1 MNKALVKKAFLALTI
16 LFSANAFAQEMP
28 QPLPIDPNVRYGKL
42 DNGLTYYIRHNEQ
55 PKERC
60 EFHIAQAV
68 GAILE
73 EDHQNGLA
81 HFLEHMA
88 FNGTTHF
95 AGKGII
101 SYFESVGV
109 NFGGDINAYTSLD
122 ETVYRLS
129 NVPTYRE
136 GILDS
141 ALLVL
146 HDWSCDLLLLPEE
159 IDNERGVIR
168 EEWRQ
173 GANATRRMW
182 RQSNQLKYAGSQ
194 YAKRDVIGDTA
205 VINNFSYQALRD
217 YYEKWYGPDLQ
228 AIVIVGDIDVD
239 KMEAKIKELWKDVPA
254 RANRGERP
262 YYALGEN
269 AEPIIAIVT
278 DKEAQNTRIDLE
290 YKKAPLPAP
299 FKGTIVDAMQQ
310 YAHQLLSSI
319 MNYRFE
325 EITTKAESPIMAAL
339 VTYGELVKNTD
350 AYRMIGIAKEG
361 QVEATLNTLFTEG
374 EKLKRFGVTESEVER
389 AKAEMLKFYE
399 NTYNERNNRQNI
411 TLTEEYIRHYLDGS
425 FIPGIEME
433 YEIVKTLLPQ
443 LNAAMLTELAKTYVT
458 DENLI
463 ISIQAP
469 EKDRATLPSAETIN
483 NILQSAK
490 NAEIEAPKEEK
501 IDKTLID
508 KKPKQGKIKKTSYN
522 AELNTTEWTLSNG
535 VRVII
540 KPTTFKQDEIL
551 LNAHSWGGLS
561 KVATQDLP
569 SGGFAVNVVEQNGLG
584 KFSVTDLQ
592 KVLAGKNIAITPQIS
607 ELTEGF
613 QGQSSVADFETL
625 LQLVYLYFT
634 DVRTDDEAFASLISM
649 YHSMLVN
656 QESNPKVAF
665 RDSISLTMSNHSPR
679 TLLWHANLLEKVNQA
694 TALRI
699 FKERFGN
706 AADFTFFLTGNI
718 DPTNKETQKMVC
730 QWLGGLKTKKK
741 AHETFTDHGER
752 IPKGIVK
759 NYFERPMEIKTASNR
774 IVYSVAIPYNLE
786 NRLIMNVISEIL
798 STRYLE
804 SIREKEGGSYG
815 VGVAGYIEKYPTEQA
830 VLLMQFDTDPEKQE
844 KLIGIIHKEI
854 QEIIANGPKEED
866 LTKTKEIL
874 LKSFKEN
881 LESNAD
887 WSRTYLPR
895 YYINNLNYVRDF
907 QNIVENIT
915 SETVVNTLKSIVE
928 QGNVIE
934 VVMKPTK

>member
-1 MNKALVKKAFLALTI
+1 MNKTLLRKALLAVAV
-16 LFSANAFAQEMP
+16 LFGANAFAQEMP

-95 AGKGII
+95 EGKGII
-101 SYFESVGV
+101 NYFESIGV
-109 NFGGDINAYTSLD
+109 NFGGDINAYTALD

-136 GILDS
+136 GIIDS

-173 GANATRRMW
+173 GANASRRMW
-182 RQSNQLKYAGSQ
+182 KASNTLKYAGSQ

-217 YYEKWYGPDLQ
+217 YYHKWYGPDLQ
-228 AIVIVGDIDVD
+228 AVIIVGDIDVD
-239 KMEAKIKELWKDVPA
+239 QIEAKIKELWKDVPA

-262 YYALGEN
+262 IYPLGN
-269 AEPIIAIVT
+269 NTDPIIAIVT

-299 FKGTIVDAMQQ
+299 LKGTIVDALQQ
-310 YAHQLLSSI
+310 YAHQLLSKVMS
-319 MNYRFE
+319 YRFN
-325 EITTKAESPIMAAL
+325 EITNKAESPIMASL

-350 AYRMIGIAKEG
+350 AYRMIGIAKDG
-361 QVEATLNTLFTEG
+361 QALAALNTLFLEG
-374 EKLKRFGVTESEVER
+374 EKLKRYGVTDSELER
-389 AKAEMLKFYE
+389 AKAELLKVYE
-399 NTYNERNNRQNI
+399 QAYNERNNHKNI
-411 TLTEEYIRHYLDGS
+411 DLTEEYIRHYLDGS

-433 YEIVKTLLPQ
+433 YELVKTILPQ
-443 LNAAMLTELAKTYVT
+443 LNAAALNEIAKTYVT
-458 DENLI
+458 DDNLI

-469 EKDRATLPSAETIN
+469 EKELATLPTSAVILET
-483 NILQSAK
+483 LKTAK
-490 NAEIEAPKEEK
+490 ATQIEAPKEEV
-501 IDKTLID
+501 IDKNLID
-508 KKPKQGKIKKTSYN
+508 KAPKQGKIKKTAYN

-535 VRVII
+535 VKVVI

-551 LNAHSWGGLS
+551 LNAYSWGGLS
-561 KVATQDLP
+561 QVATQDLP
-569 SGGFAVNVVEQNGLG
+569 SALFAVGVVEQNGLG

-592 KVLAGKNIAITPQIS
+592 KVLAGKSIAITPEIS
-607 ELTEGF
+607 DLSEHF

-634 DVRTDDEAFASLISM
+634 NPRTDDEAFASLMSM
-649 YHSMLVN
+649 YRSMLAN
-656 QESNPKVAF
+656 QETNPKVAF
-665 RDSISLTMSNHSPR
+665 RDSIEMTMSNHSPR
-679 TLLWHANLLEKVNQA
+679 TILLHTELLDKVDQA
-694 TALRI
+694 TAIRI
-699 FKERFGN
+699 FKERYSN
-706 AADFTFFLTGNI
+706 AADFTFFFTGNI
-718 DPTNKETQKMVC
+718 DPEDKKVQQVVC
-730 QWLGGLKTKKK
+730 QWLGGLKTCKSRESFK
-741 AHETFTDHGER
+741 DHGER
-752 IPKGIVK
+752 IPKGIVD
-759 NYFERPMEIKTASNR
+759 NHFTRPMEINTASNR
-774 IVYSVAIPYNLE
+774 IVYSGSMPYSLE
-786 NRLIMNVISEIL
+786 SRVVMNIIGEIL

-804 SIREKEGGSYG
+804 SIREREGGSYG
-815 VGVAGYIEKYPTEQA
+815 VGVAGYIEKYPVEQA
-830 VLLMQFDTDPEKQE
+830 ILLMQFDTDPDKQE
-844 KLIGIIHKEI
+844 KLMEIIH
-854 QEIIANGPKEED
+854 QEVKDIIANGPREED

-881 LESNAD
+881 LEDNAD
-887 WSRTYLPR
+887 WSKTYLPR
-895 YYINNLNYVRDF
+895 YYINNLNYIKDY
-907 QNIVENIT
+907 QQTVENIT
-915 SETVVNTLKSIVE
+915 AETITAVLKTLVD

-934 VVMKPTK
+934 VVMTPEK

>member
-1 MNKALVKKAFLALTI
+1 MNKTLLKKVLLALSVIFT
-16 LFSANAFAQEMP
+16 ANAFAQEMP

-68 GAILE
+68 GAVLE

-101 SYFESVGV
+101 TYFESVGV

-173 GANATRRMW
+173 GANASRRLW
-182 RQSNQLKYAGSQ
+182 RRSSQLKYAGTQ

-262 YYALGEN
+262 IYPLGNN

-290 YKKAPLPAP
+290 YKKAPLPEQ
-299 FKGTIVDAMQQ
+299 FKGTIVDATHQ
-310 YAHQLLSSI
+310 YASQLISSI
-319 MNYRFE
+319 MRYRFE
-325 EITTKAESPIMAAL
+325 EITTKAESPIMASL
-339 VTYGELVKNTD
+339 VTYGELVKSTD

-361 QVEATLNTLFTEG
+361 QAQAALMTLFLEG
-374 EKLKRFGVTESEVER
+374 EKLKRFGVTASELER
-389 AKAEMLKFYE
+389 AKAEMLKQYE
-399 NTYNERNNRQNI
+399 NAYNERNNQKNI
-411 TLTEEYIRHYLDGS
+411 DLTEEYIRHYLDGS

-433 YEIVKTLLPQ
+433 YEIVKAILPQ
-443 LNAAMLTELAKTYVT
+443 IDVTTLNKLAQTYVT
-458 DENLI
+458 DEDLI
-463 ISIQAP
+463 VSIQAP
-469 EKDRATLPSAETIN
+469 DKELENLPTAEVIN
-483 NILQSAK
+483 TMLQAVK
-490 NAEIEAPKEEK
+490 NAEMEAPKEEQ
-501 IDKTLID
+501 IDKNLID
-508 KKPKQGKIKKTSYN
+508 KKPKKGKIKKTAYN

-535 VRVII
+535 VKVII

-569 SGGFAVNVVEQNGLG
+569 SGDFAVNIVEQNGLG

-625 LQLVYLYFT
+625 LQLIYLYFT
-634 DVRTDDEAFASLISM
+634 DVRTDDEAFKSLISM
-649 YHSMLVN
+649 YHSMLAN

-665 RDSISLTMSNHSPR
+665 RDSISMTMSSHSPR
-679 TLLWHANLLEKVNQA
+679 TLLWHADLLEKVNQA

-699 FKERFGN
+699 FRERFNN

-718 DPTNKETQKMVC
+718 DPNDKATQALVC

-741 AHETFTDHGER
+741 ATETYTDHGAR

-759 NYFERPMEIKTASNR
+759 NYFERPMEIKAASNR
-774 IVYSVAIPYNLE
+774 IVYSAAMPYNLE
-786 NRLIMNVISEIL
+786 NRLTMTVISEIL

-815 VGVAGYIEKYPTEQA
+815 VGVGGYMEKRPVEQA

-874 LKSFKEN
+874 LKSFKEQ
-881 LESNAD
+881 LEENSA
-887 WSRTYLPR
+887 WSKTYLPH
-895 YYINNLNYVRDF
+895 YYNNNLNYIRDF
-907 QNIVENIT
+907 QKIIENIT
-915 SETVVNTLKSIVE
+915 AESIVATLKAIVE
-928 QGNVIE
+928 QGNVVE
-934 VVMKPTK
+934 VVMMPAK

>member
-1 MNKALVKKAFLALTI
+1 MNKTFLKKAMLAFAV
-16 LFSANAFAQEMP
+16 LFTANAFAQEMP

-42 DNGLTYYIRHNEQ
+42 DNGLTYYIRHNEL

-68 GAILE
+68 GAALE

-101 SYFESVGV
+101 NYFESVGV
-109 NFGGDINAYTSLD
+109 NFGGDINAYTALD

-141 ALLVL
+141 ALLAL

-159 IDNERGVIR
+159 IDSERGVIR

-173 GANATRRMW
+173 GATAQRRMW
-182 RQSNQLKYAGSQ
+182 RASNSLKYAGSR

-228 AIVIVGDIDVD
+228 AIVVVGDIDVD
-239 KMEAKIKELWKDVPA
+239 KMEQKIKELWKDVPA

-262 YYALGEN
+262 YFSLGEN
-269 AEPIIAIVT
+269 AEPIVAIVT

-290 YKKAPLPAP
+290 FKKAPLPEP
-299 FKGTIVDAMQQ
+299 FRGTIVDAMQQ
-310 YAHQLLSSI
+310 YAHQLLSKI
-319 MNYRFE
+319 MSYRFD
-325 EITTKAESPIMAAL
+325 EITNKAESPVMAAL
-339 VTYGELVKNTD
+339 VTYGSLVKNTD
-350 AYRMIGIAKEG
+350 AYRMIGIAKDG
-361 QVEATLNTLFTEG
+361 QLQAALNTLFLEG
-374 EKLKRFGVTESEVER
+374 EKLKRFGITESELER
-389 AKAEMLKFYE
+389 AKAELIKIYE
-399 NTYNERNNRQNI
+399 NAYNERNNRKSI
-411 TLTEEYIRHYLDGS
+411 DYTEEYIRHYLDGS

-433 YEIVKTLLPQ
+433 YEIVKAILPQ
-443 LNAAMLTELAKTYVT
+443 LNAAMLNEVAKTYVT

-469 EKDRATLPSAETIN
+469 EKDLATIPTKDAI
-483 NILQSAK
+483 IAAFKAVKDAQ
-490 NAEIEAPKEEK
+490 IEAPKEEV
-501 IDKTLID
+501 IDKNLIN
-508 KKPKQGKIKKTSYN
+508 KKPKQGKIKKTAYN
-522 AELNTTEWTLSNG
+522 QELNTTEWTLSNG
-535 VRVII
+535 VKVII

-551 LNAHSWGGLS
+551 LNAFSWGGLS
-561 KVATQDLP
+561 QVATKDLP
-569 SGGFAVNVVEQNGLG
+569 SANFAVNVVEQNGLG

-592 KVLAGKNIAITPQIS
+592 KVLAGKNIAITPDIS
-607 ELTEGF
+607 ELSESF
-613 QGQSSVADFETL
+613 KGQSSVADFETL

-634 DVRTDDEAFASLISM
+634 SPRADDEAFATLISM
-649 YHSMLVN
+649 YRSVLAN
-656 QESNPKVAF
+656 QATNPQMAF
-665 RDSISLTMSNHSPR
+665 RDSLSMTLSCHSPR
-679 TLLWHANLLEKVNQA
+679 TLLVKPELLDKVDQA

-699 FKERFGN
+699 FKERFNN
-706 AADFTFFLTGNI
+706 AADFTFFFTGNI
-718 DPTNKETQKMVC
+718 DPNNKEVQKVIC
-730 QWLGGLKTKKK
+730 QWLGGLKTNKK
-741 AHETFTDHGER
+741 AIENFKDHGVR
-752 IPKGIVK
+752 YPKGVVN
-759 NYFERPMEIKTASNR
+759 NYFTRPMEVKAATNR
-774 IVYSVAIPYNLE
+774 IVYSGSMPYTLE
-786 NRLIMNVISEIL
+786 NRVLMNVISEIL

-815 VGVAGYIEKYPTEQA
+815 VGVGGYVEKYPEERA
-830 VLLMQFDTDPEKQE
+830 VLLMHFDTDPEKQE
-844 KLIGIIHKEI
+844 KLIAIIHKEV

-874 LKSFKEN
+874 AKSFKESLAEN
-881 LESNAD
+881 KD
-887 WSRTYLPR
+887 WSKTYLPR
-895 YYINNLNYVRDF
+895 YYLYNQNYAKDF
-907 QNIVENIT
+907 QRIVENVT
-915 SETVVNTLKSIVE
+915 AEAVVATLKALVE

-934 VVMKPTK
+934 VVMMPEK

>member
-1 MNKALVKKAFLALTI
+1 MNKNILKKALLALAV
-16 LFSANAFAQEMP
+16 LFTTNVLAQEMP

-95 AGKGII
+95 EGKGII
-101 SYFESVGV
+101 NYFESIGV
-109 NFGGDINAYTSLD
+109 NFGGDINAYTALD

-136 GILDS
+136 SILDS
-141 ALLVL
+141 ALLAL

-173 GANATRRMW
+173 GANASRRMW
-182 RQSNQLKYAGSQ
+182 RASNQLKYPGSQ

-228 AIVIVGDIDVD
+228 AIVVVGDIDVD
-239 KMEAKIKELWKDVPA
+239 KIEAKIKELWKDVPA

-262 YYALGEN
+262 VYELGN
-269 AEPIIAIVT
+269 NVEPIIAIVT

-290 YKKAPLPAP
+290 YKKAPIPAP

-319 MNYRFE
+319 MRYRFD
-325 EITTKAESPIMAAL
+325 EITNKAESPLMASL
-339 VTYGELVKNTD
+339 VTYGSLVKSSD
-350 AYRMIGIAKEG
+350 AYRMIGIAKDG
-361 QVEATLNTLFTEG
+361 QAQAALNTLFLEG
-374 EKLKRFGVTESEVER
+374 ERLKRFGVTESELER
-389 AKAEMLKFYE
+389 AKAELMKWYE
-399 NTYNERNNRQNI
+399 KTYNERNNRKNI
-411 TLTEEYIRHYLDGS
+411 DLTEEYIEHYLNGAI
-425 FIPGIEME
+425 IPGIEME
-433 YEIVKTLLPQ
+433 YEMVKAILPQ
-443 LNAAMLTELAKTYVT
+443 LNAAMLNEVAKTYVT
-458 DENLI
+458 DDNLI
-463 ISIQAP
+463 VSIQAP
-469 EKDRATLPSAETIN
+469 EKEAANLPNAETIMAA
-483 NILQSAK
+483 IKAAK
-490 NAEIEAPKEEK
+490 DAEMEAPKEEV
-501 IDKTLID
+501 IDKNLVN
-508 KKPKQGKIKKTSYN
+508 KKPKQGKIKKTTHN

-535 VRVII
+535 VKVII

-551 LNAHSWGGLS
+551 FSAHSWGGLS
-561 KVATQDLP
+561 QVKTEDLP
-569 SGGFAVNVVEQNGLG
+569 SAHFAVSVVEQNGLG
-584 KFSVTDLQ
+584 KFSVTNLQ
-592 KVLAGKNIAITPQIS
+592 KVLAGKNVGITPAIS
-607 ELTEGF
+607 EQAESF
-613 QGQSSVADFETL
+613 QGQSSVNDFETL

-634 DVRTDDEAFASLISM
+634 NLRNDDEAFASLMSM
-649 YHSMLVN
+649 YRSMLAN
-656 QESNPKVAF
+656 QASNPKVAF
-665 RDSISLTMSNHSPR
+665 QDSISMTMSSHSPR
-679 TLLWHANLLEKVNQA
+679 TMLVRTELLDKVDQA

-699 FKERFGN
+699 FKERFSN
-706 AADFTFFLTGNI
+706 AADFTFFFTGNI
-718 DPTNKETQKMVC
+718 NPEDKATQKLIC
-730 QWLGGLKTKKK
+730 QWLGGLKTCKSRESFK
-741 AHETFTDHGER
+741 DHGIR
-752 IPKGIVK
+752 APKGIVR
-759 NYFERPMEIKTASNR
+759 NYFTRPMEIKAASNR
-774 IVYSVAIPYNLE
+774 IVYTGNMPYTLE
-786 NRLIMNVISEIL
+786 NRVHMTVISEIL

-815 VGVAGYIEKYPTEQA
+815 VGVGGQVEYLPEERAI
-830 VLLMQFDTDPEKQE
+830 LLMQFDTDPEKQE
-844 KLIGIIHKEI
+844 KLMSIIHKEV

-874 LKSFKEN
+874 LKSFKEQ
-881 LESNAD
+881 LEENRA
-887 WSRTYLPR
+887 WSRNYLPR
-895 YYINNLNYVRDF
+895 YYINNLNYIKDF
-907 QNIVENIT
+907 QRIVENVT
-915 SETVVNTLKSIVE
+915 AESVVATLKALVE

-934 VVMKPTK
+934 VVMMPEK